1 MSKKLKAKKLKPLN
15 KILASRY
22 LILIILL
29 LALVLRLYH
38 FSHPLADWHSF
49 RQVDTASVTRE
60 YVKAG
65 QIKLGQPRYHDLS
78 NIQSGLENPEG
89 YRMVEWPFING
100 LIAEFLLLTARLGIN
115 LDLVQVSRAFAIVS
129 SLLAI
134 YALYR
139 LINLLADR
147 RTALLSAFIYA
158 VLPYA
163 IFYGRVVLPEPFMMA
178 LSLLS
183 LWQWAVFCHKKSQN
197 QRAAW
202 AYWLSAVSLALAAL
216 LKPTI
221 FFLLPLYLALTWQ
234 LLGKKMWRQLGLYFY
249 PLLVLL
255 PLVVWRVWIS
265 QFPAGIPVSQWL
277 LNGNGIRLRPAWF
290 RWLFYERL
298 TKLFFGYTGLILL
311 LANLK
316 HQDKLR
322 LIFWSWW
329 TSIVIYFVVVAT
341 GNVQHDYY
349 QNLAIPIVA
358 LSLARGMTALPTW
371 LKQLKLHQSQQWA
384 TMLSILILVSS
395 LFLSGRQI
403 IGYFNVNRWDYVGAG
418 QAVDRLTDPDALVI
432 APAMGD
438 TIFLFQTNRR
448 GWPIGFNI
456 QGKIDQGASIYV
468 SVNDD
473 DERRQLETNYQIIE
487 KTDRYSIIDLSQ
499 AKP

>member
-1 MSKKLKAKKLKPLN
+1 M
-15 KILASRY
+15 
-22 LILIILL
+22 
-29 LALVLRLYH
+29 
-38 FSHPLADWHSF
+38 
-49 RQVDTASVTRE
+49 
-60 YVKAG
+60 
-65 QIKLGQPRYHDLS
+65 
-78 NIQSGLENPEG
+78 
-89 YRMVEWPFING
+89 
-100 LIAEFLLLTARLGIN
+100 
-115 LDLVQVSRAFAIVS
+115 
-129 SLLAI
+129 LAI
-134 YALYR
+134 YTLYR

-147 RTALLSAFIYA
+147 HTALLSAFIYA

-197 QRAAW
+197 QPAAW

-216 LKPTI
+216 LKPTV

-234 LLGKKMWRQLGLYFY
+234 LLGKKMWRQLGLWFY

-255 PLVVWRVWIS
+255 PLVIWRVWIS

-298 TKLFFGYTGLILL
+298 SKLFFGYTGLVLL
-311 LANLK
+311 LANWK
-316 HQDKLR
+316 HQDKLQ
-322 LIFWSWW
+322 LVFWAWW

-358 LSLARGMTALPTW
+358 LSLARGIVALPAW
-371 LKQLKLHQSQQWA
+371 LKQLKLHRSQQWA
-384 TMLSILILVSS
+384 TALSILILTSS

-403 IGYFNVNRWDYVGAG
+403 IGYFNVNHWDYVEAG
-418 QAVDRLTDPDALVI
+418 QAVDRLVPADALVI

-468 SVNDD
+468 SVNND
-473 DERRQLETNYQIIE
+473 DERRQLETEYQIIE